1 MSDEANKKKQELEGA
16 GDTGNSGEGA
26 KTPPDKTFTQEE
38 VNAIAAKEKKQG
50 INSVYSQLGFESAEQ
65 AQEMIKKWREDD
77 DKKKTDLE
85 RAQSENSALQKDRD
99 AAVNKAQMLERKM
112 QAIELGAQADN
123 AEDIV
128 VLAASKVT
136 DDKDF
141 AKALEEVKTAYPAM
155 FGKSEQGKGG
165 TGGAGNPP
173 RDHGNSGESSI
184 GKRLAEQRKTNV
196 PKQSY
201 FSN

>member
-1 MSDEANKKKQELEGA
+1 MSEEANKNNQNGA
-16 GDTGNSGEGA
+16 GEEQQ
-26 KTPPDKTFTQEE
+26 KTPPDKTFTQDE

-50 INSVYSQLGFESAEQ
+50 INSVYTQLGFESAEQ

-85 RAQSENSALQKDRD
+85 KAQSENSTLQKDRD

-112 QAIELGAQADN
+112 EAIKLGAQANNVD
-123 AEDIV
+123 DIV
-128 VLAASKVT
+128 VLATSKVT

-141 AKALEEVKTAYPAM
+141 AAALEEVKTAYPAL
-155 FGKSEQGKGG
+155 FGQADQNKGG
-165 TGGAGNPP
+165 TGSAGNPP
-173 RDHGNSGESSI
+173 RGTGGSEESGI

-196 PKQSY
+196 PKTNY